1 MRVVLLRVILFHL
14 CLSLFSFSAESDVVE
29 VKKEIE
35 SLQEPMY
42 KPLIERYMLD
52 EVRDLRKEQQNLRV
66 EMHETVAQ
74 ARLDV
79 SDRAMNYM
87 TSTVSNIF
95 LILTAIASLI
105 AILGWKS
112 VRDAKEQTKLVVQQ
126 KLEEIT
132 KEYTEKLEKIE
143 AEMQRRSE
151 DIITNQENIARSNAI
166 HALWRRGNLED
177 NVQAK
182 VEIYD
187 QILEIDKNNVEAL
200 TYKADAVLELGQ
212 KEWALNLCNKALEL
226 DSEYAYSY
234 WQRSCVNAEM
244 GNIENALSDIIKA
257 IKISPVLAN
266 DIDSES
272 SFDGIRDQEAFK
284 SFMNEQLPTLLRSE

>member
-1 MRVVLLRVILFHL
+1 MRVLLFYLF
-14 CLSLFSFSAESDVVE
+14 LSLFSFSFAAENDVIE
-29 VKKEIE
+29 AQKEIE
-35 SLQEPMY
+35 TLKEPMY
-42 KPLIERYMLD
+42 KPLVERYMLD
-52 EVRDLRKEQQNLRV
+52 EVRSLRIEQQSLRA
-66 EMHETVAQ
+66 EMHEKVAQ

-87 TSTVSNIF
+87 TSTVNNIF
-95 LILTAIASLI
+95 LILTAIASLV

-112 VRDAKEQTKLVVQQ
+112 LRDAKEQTKIVVQQ

-143 AEMQRRSE
+143 AEMQSRSE
-151 DIITNQENIARSNAI
+151 DIMTNQESIARSNAI
-166 HALWRRGNLED
+166 HALWRRSNLED

-226 DSEYAYSY
+226 DSGYAYSY

-244 GNIENALSDIIKA
+244 GNIENAVSDIIKA

-266 DIDSES
+266 DIESES
-272 SFDGIRDQEAFK
+272 SFDGIRDKEGFK
-284 SFMNEQLPTLLRSE
+284 RFMNEQLPTLLRSE

>member
-1 MRVVLLRVILFHL
+1 MRVLLFYLF
-14 CLSLFSFSAESDVVE
+14 LSLFSFSFAAENDVKE
-29 VKKEIE
+29 IQKEIE
-35 SLQEPMY
+35 TLNEPMY
-42 KPLIERYMLD
+42 KPLVERYMLD
-52 EVRDLRKEQQNLRV
+52 EVRSLRIEQQNLRA
-66 EMHETVAQ
+66 EMHEKVAQ

-87 TSTVSNIF
+87 TSTVNNIF
-95 LILTAIASLI
+95 LILTAIASLV

-112 VRDAKEQTKLVVQQ
+112 LRDAKEQTKIVVQQ

-132 KEYTEKLEKIE
+132 KEYAEKLAKIE
-143 AEMQRRSE
+143 AEMQSRSE
-151 DIITNQENIARSNAI
+151 DIMTNQESIARSNAV
-166 HALWRRGNLED
+166 HALWRRSNLED

-226 DSEYAYSY
+226 DSGYAYSY

-244 GNIENALSDIIKA
+244 GNIENAVSDIIKA

-266 DIDSES
+266 DIESES
-272 SFDGIRDQEAFK
+272 SFDGIRDKEGFK
-284 SFMNEQLPTLLRSE
+284 KFMSEQLPTLLRSE